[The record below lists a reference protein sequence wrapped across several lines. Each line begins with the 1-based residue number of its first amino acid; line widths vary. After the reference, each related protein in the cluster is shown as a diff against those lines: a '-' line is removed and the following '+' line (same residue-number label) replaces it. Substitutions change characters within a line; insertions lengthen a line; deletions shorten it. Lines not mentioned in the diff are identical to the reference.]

1 MLGHMILQRKSH
13 HYPSSYSWPS
23 YSRLV
28 ISLFISCRDCRVL
41 QHLISI
47 KNQCRLILIISCLG
61 QSVEDTSPGW
71 TRTRCLEKWIS
82 SVMSARAVGM
92 SGSGVSRKKLLV
104 QSIIELHGKW
114 CRNYIKVR
122 KILTL
127 SLCSPLVMLLT
138 KWQVVWR
145 NVGTQRKVGYNDDT
159 ISSYL
164 EYVVSC
170 PRWKHSRFCY
180 KPSLKLFSDLEF
192 DQLMWGLPL
201 KMSVSDWQVITAQN
215 SPTCD

>member
-28 ISLFISCRDCRVL
+28 ISLFISGRDCRVL

-82 SVMSARAVGM
+82 SVMSGGAVGM

-104 QSIIELHGKW
+104 QSIMELHGKW

-138 KWQVVWR
+138 KWQ
-145 NVGTQRKVGYNDDT
+145 
-159 ISSYL
+159 
-164 EYVVSC
+164 
-170 PRWKHSRFCY
+170 
-180 KPSLKLFSDLEF
+180 PSL
-192 DQLMWGLPL
+192 
-201 KMSVSDWQVITAQN
+201 
-215 SPTCD
+215 PTVYS